1 MNEKLFID
9 TWRWIVL
16 YNKRKPKHAE
26 IDSYY
31 RRWRL
36 RSGTIYTSDYILD
49 ETFTLLFR
57 RLAADLSNHILESLD
72 EAVRQGYLNLE
83 WISPERFSTARE
95 LRSRFLD
102 KPTISFTDL
111 TSMVVMKELGIK
123 FILTDDNHFVH
134 VGMGFQKAP

>member
-1 MNEKLFID
+1 
-9 TWRWIVL
+9 
-16 YNKRKPKHAE
+16 
-26 IDSYY
+26 
-31 RRWRL
+31 
-36 RSGTIYTSDYILD
+36 
-49 ETFTLLFR
+49 
-57 RLAADLSNHILESLD
+57 LAADLSNHILESLD